1 MEYDELRLALQDGEG
16 ISTEFKRCGNK
27 PESDVF
33 ETVCSFANR
42 QGGNIYLGVR
52 DDGTI
57 EGVSKRD
64 SLSIRRNM
72 IDVANN
78 HKLFSSAPTLQFE
91 SIDCGEREVIR
102 VWVPFGPEVYRFK
115 GVVYDRIDDVDVR
128 LIADMQISSLYLR
141 KRDVYTERKVYPY
154 LRGEDL
160 RLDLLPHVRALI
172 AAKRADHPWLVL
184 SDEQLLRDSG
194 LYLRD
199 IETGQEGYTRA
210 AALLLG
216 TDEIIMSVCP
226 AYKVDALLQVD
237 NVDRYDDRLV
247 LKTNLI
253 DTYEQ
258 LVAFGQRHLP
268 DRFHLEGVQ
277 AISIRDVIV
286 RELVS
291 NLLVHREYTDPRAG
305 RMVIRRDRI
314 ETTNPSRA
322 RFTGSITL
330 NDFEPVPK
338 NPLIANFFTQIGR
351 AEDLGS
357 GTRNLYKYAPAYSGR
372 NPELAD
378 GDMFTA
384 RVWTTFAGAQST
396 NGRSPLDAE
405 LLEIVSRYQPVRS
418 TDIVDAASASERTVK
433 RHLAHLVSDGLLLA
447 EGTTRDR
454 RYRLP

>member
-16 ISTEFKRCGNK
+16 ISVEFKRCGNR

-57 EGVSKRD
+57 EGVNKQD

-72 IDVANN
+72 INVANN
-78 HKLFSSAPTLQFE
+78 PSLFSSAPALQFE
-91 SIDCGEREVIR
+91 PIDCGEREVIR

-115 GVVYDRIDDVDVR
+115 GIVYDRVDDVDVR
-128 LIADMQISSLYLR
+128 LVADMQISSLYLR

-154 LRGEDL
+154 LRSEDL
-160 RLDLLPHVRALI
+160 RLDLLPRVRALI
-172 AAKRADHPWLVL
+172 AAKRADHPWLAL

-216 TDEIIMSVCP
+216 TDEVIMSVCP
-226 AYKVDALLQVD
+226 AYKVDALLRVD
-237 NVDRYDDRLV
+237 NIDRYDDRLV

-258 LVAFGQRHLP
+258 LLAFGRRHLP
-268 DRFHLEGVQ
+268 DRFHLDGTQ

-305 RMVIRRDRI
+305 RIVISRDHVQ
-314 ETTNPSRA
+314 TANPSRA

-330 NDFEPVPK
+330 DDFEPVPK
-338 NPLIANFFTQIGR
+338 NPLIASFFTQIGR

-357 GTRNLYKYAPAYSGR
+357 GTRNLYKYAPAYGGR
-372 NPELAD
+372 DPELAD

-384 RVWTTFAGAQST
+384 RVWTTFAGVQPT
-396 NGRSPLDAE
+396 KGRSPLDAE
-405 LLEIVSRYQPVRS
+405 LLEIVSRYQPARS
-418 TDIVDAASASERTVK
+418 IDIVAAASASERTVK
-433 RHLAHLVSDGLLLA
+433 RHLARLVSDGLLLA